1 MKTNKQSIYS
11 MYVKPPVER
20 SRRRLTVRWSAE
32 RRMLP
37 CPNSGAYPSSNAI
50 VVTLIAGSADTAAAR
65 TTTSSSSAAAAGVKQ
80 TMYARMLRSPTG
92 GQIRSPASQQAGAA
106 MVMMLTPGGA
116 NR

>member
-1 MKTNKQSIYS
+1 
-11 MYVKPPVER
+11 
-20 SRRRLTVRWSAE
+20 
-32 RRMLP
+32 MLP